1 MHYLTTNMIDYI
13 FNWCLYSLLF
23 YIYFPKTNN
32 SLVIISNLVSFTHAI
47 FTILTT
53 LYIILNQDLTLDYF
67 DIEKT
72 LLIHISA
79 SYFIYDCLFMFI
91 TKFSLMFFLHHLLI
105 LAVYYITLTNDYG
118 VKLVMYT
125 LFWGE
130 ITNPLQISCF
140 LSRYFNY
147 KQIEKYIFPV
157 FSFNFILVRS
167 IIMPYTHFILIN
179 EMIDTNYSLILL
191 SIIGN
196 IGGLIWVKDIIK
208 KLIK

>member
-1 MHYLTTNMIDYI
+1 MIEYI
-13 FNWCLYSLLF
+13 FNWFLYSLFF
-23 YIYFPKTNN
+23 YVCIPKTYN
-32 SLVIISNLVSFTHAI
+32 SLIIISNIVSLTHAM
-47 FTILTT
+47 FTIIST
-53 LYIILNQDLTLDYF
+53 LYIILNKDLTLDYF
-67 DIEKT
+67 DSEKT
-72 LLIHISA
+72 LIIYISA

-105 LAVYYITLTNDYG
+105 LSVYYITLTNDYG

-130 ITNPLQISCF
+130 LTNPLQISWF
-140 LSRYFNY
+140 VSRYLNY
-147 KQIEKYIFPV
+147 KEIEKYIFPV

-167 IIMPYTHFILIN
+167 IIMPYTHFILIQKMR
-179 EMIDTNYSLILL
+179 EINYSLILL

>member
-1 MHYLTTNMIDYI
+1 MLDYI
-13 FNWCLYSLLF
+13 FNWFLYSLFF
-23 YIYFPKTNN
+23 YVCIPKTYN
-32 SLVIISNLVSFTHAI
+32 SLIIISNIVSLTHAM
-47 FTILTT
+47 FTIIST

-67 DIEKT
+67 DSEKT
-72 LLIHISA
+72 LIIYISA
-79 SYFIYDCLFMFI
+79 SYFIYDILFMFI

-105 LAVYYITLTNDYG
+105 LSVYYITLTNDYG
-118 VKLVMYT
+118 VKLVLYT

-130 ITNPLQISCF
+130 LTNPLQISWF
-140 LSRYFNY
+140 VSRYLNY
-147 KQIEKYIFPV
+147 KEIEKYIFPV

-167 IIMPYTHFILIN
+167 IIMPYTHFILIQKMR
-179 EMIDTNYSLILL
+179 EINYSLILL

>member
-1 MHYLTTNMIDYI
+1 MIEYI
-13 FNWCLYSLLF
+13 FNWFLYSLFF
-23 YIYFPKTNN
+23 YVCIPKTYN
-32 SLVIISNLVSFTHAI
+32 SLIIISNIVSLTHAM
-47 FTILTT
+47 FTIIST
-53 LYIILNQDLTLDYF
+53 LYIIPNQDLTLDYF
-67 DIEKT
+67 DSEKT
-72 LLIHISA
+72 LIIYISA
-79 SYFIYDCLFMFI
+79 SYFIYDILFMFI

-105 LAVYYITLTNDYG
+105 LSVYYITLTNDYG

-130 ITNPLQISCF
+130 LTNPLQISWF
-140 LSRYFNY
+140 VSRYLNY
-147 KQIEKYIFPV
+147 KEIEKYIFPV

-167 IIMPYTHFILIN
+167 IIMPYTHFILIQKMR
-179 EMIDTNYSLILL
+179 EINYSLILL

>member
-1 MHYLTTNMIDYI
+1 MLDYI
-13 FNWCLYSLLF
+13 FNWFLYSLFF
-23 YIYFPKTNN
+23 YVSIPKTYN
-32 SLVIISNLVSFTHAI
+32 SLIIISNIVSLTHAM
-47 FTILTT
+47 FTIITT

-67 DIEKT
+67 DSEKT
-72 LLIHISA
+72 LIIYISA
-79 SYFIYDCLFMFI
+79 SYFIYDILFMFI

-105 LAVYYITLTNDYG
+105 LSVYYITLTNDYG
-118 VKLVMYT
+118 VKLVLYT

-130 ITNPLQISCF
+130 LTNPLQISWF
-140 LSRYFNY
+140 VSRYLNY
-147 KQIEKYIFPV
+147 KEIEKYIFPV

-167 IIMPYTHFILIN
+167 IIMPYTHFILIQKMR
-179 EMIDTNYSLILL
+179 EINYSLILL

>member
-1 MHYLTTNMIDYI
+1 MLDYI
-13 FNWCLYSLLF
+13 FNWFLYSLFF
-23 YIYFPKTNN
+23 YVCIPKTYN
-32 SLVIISNLVSFTHAI
+32 SLIIISNIVSLTHAM
-47 FTILTT
+47 FTIIST

-67 DIEKT
+67 DSEKT
-72 LLIHISA
+72 LIIYISA
-79 SYFIYDCLFMFI
+79 SYFIYDILFMFI

-105 LAVYYITLTNDYG
+105 LSVYYITLTNDYG

-130 ITNPLQISCF
+130 LTNPLQISWF
-140 LSRYFNY
+140 VSRYLNY
-147 KQIEKYIFPV
+147 KEIEKYIFPV

-167 IIMPYTHFILIN
+167 IIMPYTHFILIQKMR
-179 EMIDTNYSLILL
+179 EINYSLILL

>member
-1 MHYLTTNMIDYI
+1 MIDYI
-13 FNWCLYSLLF
+13 SNWFLYSLFF
-23 YIYFPKTNN
+23 YVCIPKKYN
-32 SLVIISNLVSFTHAI
+32 SLIIISNIVSLTHAM
-47 FTILTT
+47 FTIIST

-67 DIEKT
+67 DSEKT
-72 LLIHISA
+72 LIIYISA
-79 SYFIYDCLFMFI
+79 SYFIYDILFMFI
-91 TKFSLMFFLHHLLI
+91 TKFSLMFFLHHALI
-105 LAVYYITLTNDYG
+105 LSVYYITLSNDYG

-130 ITNPLQISCF
+130 LTNPLQISWF
-140 LSRYFNY
+140 VSRYLNY
-147 KQIEKYIFPV
+147 KEIEKYIFPV

-167 IIMPYTHFILIN
+167 IIMPYTHFILIQKMR
-179 EMIDTNYSLILL
+179 EINYSLILL

>member
-1 MHYLTTNMIDYI
+1 MLDYI
-13 FNWCLYSLLF
+13 FNWFLYSLFF
-23 YIYFPKTNN
+23 YVCIPKTYN
-32 SLVIISNLVSFTHAI
+32 SLIIISNIVSLTHAM
-47 FTILTT
+47 FTIIST
-53 LYIILNQDLTLDYF
+53 LYIILNQDLILDYF
-67 DIEKT
+67 DSEKT
-72 LLIHISA
+72 LIIYISA
-79 SYFIYDCLFMFI
+79 SYFIYDILFMFI

-105 LAVYYITLTNDYG
+105 LSVYYITLTNDYG

-130 ITNPLQISCF
+130 LTNPLQISWF
-140 LSRYFNY
+140 VSRYLNY
-147 KQIEKYIFPV
+147 KEIEKYIFPV

-167 IIMPYTHFILIN
+167 IIMPYTHFILIQKMR
-179 EMIDTNYSLILL
+179 EINYSLILL

>member
-1 MHYLTTNMIDYI
+1 MLDYI
-13 FNWCLYSLLF
+13 FNWFLYSLFF
-23 YIYFPKTNN
+23 YVCIPKKYN
-32 SLVIISNLVSFTHAI
+32 SLIIISNIVSLTHAM
-47 FTILTT
+47 FTIIST
-53 LYIILNQDLTLDYF
+53 LYIILNQDLILDYF
-67 DIEKT
+67 DSEKT
-72 LLIHISA
+72 LIIYISA

-105 LAVYYITLTNDYG
+105 LSVYYITLTNDYG

-130 ITNPLQISCF
+130 LTNPLQISWF
-140 LSRYFNY
+140 VSRYLNY
-147 KQIEKYIFPV
+147 KEIEKYIFPV

-167 IIMPYTHFILIN
+167 IIMPYTHFILIQKMR
-179 EMIDTNYSLILL
+179 EINYSLILL

>member
-1 MHYLTTNMIDYI
+1 MLDYI
-13 FNWCLYSLLF
+13 FNWFLYSLFF
-23 YIYFPKTNN
+23 YVCIPKTYN
-32 SLVIISNLVSFTHAI
+32 SLIIISNIVSLTHAM
-47 FTILTT
+47 FTIIST
-53 LYIILNQDLTLDYF
+53 LYIILNKDLTLDYF
-67 DIEKT
+67 DSEKT
-72 LLIHISA
+72 LIIYISA
-79 SYFIYDCLFMFI
+79 SYFIYDILFMFI

-105 LAVYYITLTNDYG
+105 LSVYYITLTNDYG

-130 ITNPLQISCF
+130 LTNPLQISWF
-140 LSRYFNY
+140 VSRYLNY
-147 KQIEKYIFPV
+147 KEIEKYIFPV

-167 IIMPYTHFILIN
+167 IIMPYTHFILIQKMR
-179 EMIDTNYSLILL
+179 EINYSLILL

>member
-1 MHYLTTNMIDYI
+1 MLDYI
-13 FNWCLYSLLF
+13 FNWFLYSLFF
-23 YIYFPKTNN
+23 YVCIPKTYN
-32 SLVIISNLVSFTHAI
+32 SLIIISNIVSLTHAM
-47 FTILTT
+47 FTIITT

-67 DIEKT
+67 DSEKT
-72 LLIHISA
+72 LIIYISA
-79 SYFIYDCLFMFI
+79 SYFIYDILFMFI

-105 LAVYYITLTNDYG
+105 LSVYYITLTNDYG

-130 ITNPLQISCF
+130 LTNPLQISWF
-140 LSRYFNY
+140 VSRYLNY
-147 KQIEKYIFPV
+147 KEIEKYIFPV

-167 IIMPYTHFILIN
+167 IIMPYTHFILIQKMR
-179 EMIDTNYSLILL
+179 EINYSLILL

>member
-1 MHYLTTNMIDYI
+1 MLDYI
-13 FNWCLYSLLF
+13 FNWFLYSLFF
-23 YIYFPKTNN
+23 YVCIPKKYN
-32 SLVIISNLVSFTHAI
+32 SLIIISNIVSLTHAM
-47 FTILTT
+47 FTIIST
-53 LYIILNQDLTLDYF
+53 LYIILNQDLILDYF
-67 DIEKT
+67 DSEKT
-72 LLIHISA
+72 LIIYISA
-79 SYFIYDCLFMFI
+79 SYFIYDILFMFI

-105 LAVYYITLTNDYG
+105 LSVYYITLSNDYG

-130 ITNPLQISCF
+130 LTNPLQISWF
-140 LSRYFNY
+140 VSRYLNY
-147 KQIEKYIFPV
+147 KEIEKYIFPV

-167 IIMPYTHFILIN
+167 IIMPYTHFILIQKMR
-179 EMIDTNYSLILL
+179 EINYSLILL